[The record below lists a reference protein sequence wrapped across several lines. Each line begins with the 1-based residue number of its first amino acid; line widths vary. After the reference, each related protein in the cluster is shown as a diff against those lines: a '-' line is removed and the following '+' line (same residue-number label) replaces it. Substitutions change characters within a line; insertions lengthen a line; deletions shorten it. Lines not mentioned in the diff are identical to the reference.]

1 MANKQNSKKRMILN
15 AFDMNCVGHQNPGMW
30 AHPDD
35 QTHRYKDVEY
45 WTDLAKL
52 LERGGFDCLFIAD
65 VLGFYDVYGGS
76 RDTALRTAA
85 QAPVGDPAIPVSAMA
100 AVTERLGFGVTKSLT
115 YELPYSFAKTMTTLD
130 HITKGRVAWNI
141 VTSYQASA
149 AENLGLDKQIPH
161 DERYAVADEFM
172 EVCYKLWEGSWEED
186 AVVFDKE
193 KRIFTDPSKVHDINH
208 EGKYYKVPGA
218 HLGQPSP
225 QRTPFL
231 FQAGTSKKGMEFSG
245 KHAEAVFVIGTSPE
259 ELRPTVEKVRQQ
271 AAEAGRDPRSVKV
284 IVMLTPITAPTD
296 EEAQAK
302 LEDFYKYADTDA
314 ALTLF
319 GGWTGIDMSSA
330 PADQPLENIESDAI
344 RAMIDMLTGVDSE
357 VVWTKERLAKWL
369 CIGGFSASVVG
380 SPTTIVDEMERWM
393 EIADVDGFNLGR
405 VIAPGTMEDFVEL
418 VVPELRKR
426 GHVPQDPAAEG
437 VMTLRERLTGD
448 SRLPSEHA
456 GANYRLGVAASVS

>member
-1 MANKQNSKKRMILN
+1 MANEQNTKKRMILN
-15 AFDMNCVGHQNPGMW
+15 AFDMNCVVHQNPGMW

-35 QTHRYKDVEY
+35 QSHRYKDVDY

-85 QAPVGDPAIPVSAMA
+85 QAPVGDPAIPVAAMA

-149 AENLGLDKQIPH
+149 AENLGLVKQIPH

-172 EVCYKLWEGSWEED
+172 EVCYKLWEGSWEDD
-186 AVVFDKE
+186 AVVRDK
-193 KRIFTDPSKVHDINH
+193 KNRIFTDPSKVHSINH

-218 HLGQPSP
+218 HLGEPSP

-231 FQAGTSKKGMEFSG
+231 FQAGTSKKGMEFAG

-259 ELRPTVEKVRQQ
+259 ELRPTVDKLRQQ
-271 AAEAGRDPRSVKV
+271 AAAAGRDPRSVKI

-302 LEDFYKYADTDA
+302 LEDFNQYVDMDA

-330 PADQPLENIESDAI
+330 AADQPLESMESDAI
-344 RAMIDMLTGVDSE
+344 RAMIEMLTGVDSE
-357 VVWTKERLAKWL
+357 IVWTKERLAKWL

-380 SPTTIVDEMERWM
+380 SPKTIVDEMERWM

-405 VIAPGTMEDFVEL
+405 VIAPGTMKDFVDL

-426 GHVPQDPAAEG
+426 GHVPQEPLAP
-437 VMTLRERLTGD
+437 MTMRERLTGD

-456 GANYRLGVAASVS
+456 GASYRVGAEASVSR